1 MSEMV
6 FQRVGER
13 MVERVCNG
21 RQRMPK
27 VDKSTDNFFD
37 KLLILSW
44 VQGSTMTLELYLHRL
59 FPECKHGNLIFFR
72 LTATLILMVAC
83 ISNVMM
89 QNK

>member
-13 MVERVCNG
+13 MVDRIGNG
-21 RQRMPK
+21 CQSSK
-27 VDKSTDNFFD
+27 VGKRTDNFFLV

-83 ISNVMM
+83 IYLLIM
-89 QNK
+89 